1 MKPEKNNL
9 TLIQKL
15 EKEKNKRKR
24 DYEES
29 KIAVILIYICIN
41 YCKILIRLQHNL

>member
-24 DYEES
+24 DYDES
-29 KIAVILIYICIN
+29 KIAVILIYIFIN